1 MLTKDKILETAKI
14 KGEIRSK
21 DFTASFGISRQYV
34 NLLISELIADKLLLK
49 FGSTRNAFY
58 ILPEYLKTHPQSIPT
73 RFFQRFKNLS
83 LEEHKIIAEL
93 ENKFPQLQILKE
105 QVRDIFTFTFSE
117 MLNNAI
123 EHSHSK
129 SISVEISVSGDEL
142 WFIVNDSGV
151 GVFRNVMQKKKLQS
165 EIEAIQDILKG
176 KTTTIPKSHTGQGI
190 FFTSKAAD
198 VFILDSF
205 GYQMAVN
212 NKNHDIIV
220 KRIPNL
226 KRGTRVIFRLNTNSH
241 KHLSD
246 VFKKYTNLADGSD
259 YGFDKT
265 EIRVKLYTSSGI
277 NISRS
282 QARRILHGLEKFKII
297 LLDFDKVPL
306 VGQAFADE
314 IYRVFQNKH
323 PSIKI
328 QEINMSDA
336 VRFMVERAK
345 NDAVRSKD

>member
-1 MLTKDKILETAKI
+1 MLTRAKILEAAAKQP
-14 KGEIRSK
+14 IRSK
-21 DFTASFGISRQYV
+21 DFTASFGVSRQYV
-34 NLLISELIADKLLLK
+34 NLLIGELLAAKQLIRI
-49 FGSTRNAFY
+49 GSTKNAFY
-58 ILPEYLKTHPQSIPT
+58 VSPEYLKEHPEILPN
-73 RFFQRFKNLS
+73 RFFKRLKNTN
-83 LEEHKIIAEL
+83 LEEHKILAEI
-93 ENKFPQLQILKE
+93 EERFPQISELKE
-105 QVRDIFTFTFSE
+105 HVRNIFTFAFSE

-123 EHSHSK
+123 EHSRSK
-129 SISVEISVSGDEL
+129 SISVEISIIGNDL
-142 WFIVNDSGV
+142 RFIVDDAGV
-151 GVFRNVMQKKKLQS
+151 GVFRNVMQKKKLKS
-165 EIEAIQDILKG
+165 ELEAIQDILKG
-176 KTTTIPKSHTGQGI
+176 KTTTIPKSHSGQGI

-198 VFILDSF
+198 VFILDRF

-297 LLDFDKVPL
+297 LLDFDKVPV

-314 IYRVFQNKH
+314 VYRVFQNAH
-323 PSIKI
+323 PDILI
-328 QEINMSDA
+328 QEENISA
-336 VRFMVERAK
+336 SVKFMVERAK
-345 NDAVRSKD
+345 NEAR